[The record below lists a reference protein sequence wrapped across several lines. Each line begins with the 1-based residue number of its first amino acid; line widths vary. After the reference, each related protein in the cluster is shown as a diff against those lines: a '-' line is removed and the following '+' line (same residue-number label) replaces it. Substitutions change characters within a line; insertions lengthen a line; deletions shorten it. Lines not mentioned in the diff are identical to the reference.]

1 MPTYNAEV
9 SQSAESRHREHPG
22 WTHSLVGP
30 ITTVEFV
37 YPVVT
42 SRVQL
47 KSSNGGGI
55 IYEKGYRWAS
65 GDSTEYGTATVFRGR
80 GFHDGSWNSWSSPDS
95 FNLNATSGSYSQS
108 NQMGYSSANDWAAG
122 EFGASLAASTFTY
135 TGTQLS
141 GSGGYQQFG
150 PGTFALIYDTQSKR
164 FATGAEAIAAGQT
177 TIGSTSSPAG
187 GGDRFVLVMIVSAD
201 EEVLDAIAPT
211 VTISPNATIVTNASN
226 QNCTKDDPASI
237 TVSAVD
243 NSGGVGVKS
252 VTIDGTEYTTASK
265 TVTYTGDQLHTVTA
279 SSKDYIDNTSADS
292 TYSFLIDTT
301 APTVAVSVDSSTGTA
316 VTVGSDEYYNT
327 NTIVIKIDTSDSG
340 SGLDDGTLT
349 VNGTDTA
356 FATVPTTT
364 SYTTTLTSTEGI
376 VEGKNTVKYTSKDIV
391 GNEADAEIDF
401 FVDTTAP
408 DGYILIAAQDSVRE
422 NNSILYTKDTNV
434 NVNLHFGDSGTDPSE
449 ITKGLIKINDTA
461 TPAASDFTNG
471 IDLSSQT
478 SPKNDHNVTGLVA
491 DQVNTLSFFVI
502 DAVEN
507 ISTVDTVSIT
517 VDQTITSGNIS
528 ISTQQLKNIVNA
540 LEYANTTNLKVKL
553 EHTDTDSGLF

>member
-1 MPTYNAEV
+1 MPTYNAVV
-9 SQSAESRHREHPG
+9 SQSAESRFNEHTR
-22 WTHSLVGP
+22 WSHSLVGP
-30 ITTVEFV
+30 LTTVEFV
-37 YPVVT
+37 YPAVT

-47 KSSNGGGI
+47 TSSNGGGI
-55 IYEKGYRWAS
+55 VYKRGYKWMS

-80 GFHDGSWNSWSSPDS
+80 GYHDGSWSSWSSPDS

-108 NQMGYSSANDWAAG
+108 NQMGYSSANAWAAG
-122 EFGASLAASTFTY
+122 QFGASLAASTFTF

-141 GSGGYQQFG
+141 GSGGYQQFST
-150 PGTFALIYDTQSKR
+150 GTFALIYDTQSKR

-177 TIGSTSSPAG
+177 TISSTSSPAG

-316 VTVGSDEYYNT
+316 VTVGSNEYYNT
-327 NTIVIKIDTSDSG
+327 DTIVIKIDTSDSG

-364 SYTTTLTSTEGI
+364 SYTTTLTSSEGI

-391 GNEADAEIDF
+391 GNEASAEVDF
-401 FVDTTAP
+401 FVDTTSP
-408 DGYILIAAQDSVRE
+408 TGFIVISTQDSVRE
-422 NNSILYTKDTNV
+422 NNSTLYTKDTNV
-434 NVNLHFGDSGTDPSE
+434 NVNLHFGDSGTDPSGVS
-449 ITKGLIKINDTA
+449 KGLVKINDSA
-461 TPAASDFTNG
+461 TPVVADFASG
-471 IDLSSQT
+471 IDLSSET
-478 SPKNDHNVTGLVA
+478 SPKNDHNVTNLTTGQSN
-491 DQVNTLSFFVI
+491 DLSFFVM

-517 VDQTITSGNIS
+517 VDNVLPSGTIAISTSQDKNDVSS
-528 ISTQQLKNIVNA
+528 IS
-540 LEYANTTNLKVKL
+540 YANTVDLKVKL
-553 EHTDTDSGLF
+553 EHSDADSGLF